1 MKIEDIEK
9 YYEIFDRLVELSPV
23 VESALEDGDTC
34 VEFEDFMLEE
44 LDNVYSTVSEIKEE
58 IDNTVVTKTF
68 LQTI

>member
-9 YYEIFDRLVELSPV
+9 YYEIFDRFVELFLV

-34 VEFEDFMLEE
+34 VELDSMLEE